1 MTSPKLSHAQAQAL
15 QARLDYLNRVQD
27 FDAARPGSRPTG
39 EQQEALDCICSYKI
53 KNVFVTGGNRSG
65 KSQLLRRLAAWFL
78 AEPEEAQ
85 WKRRPEWQGPLTG
98 LLISKSHKQL
108 EGSIIDA
115 IKPFFKGDPKFKII
129 RNGHYIERL
138 EHKGTGNVIWT
149 FVHENAGQCR
159 ERVQSF
165 AAHMV
170 LLDEFPAGPHAA
182 ALLEE
187 ATARVT
193 DHKGVFAAFFTPK
206 SINPKV
212 KQWVE
217 GMKPPAGKK
226 FSLSFLN
233 NPGID
238 QEAKDSRVAEIQAL
252 PEHMRSTILTGAW
265 LNAEHTV
272 YQLSDEAL
280 VPTQNYSPH
289 MWRHVVSVD
298 PGLASAQGVV
308 VSAEDPRS
316 GKWYVVYSEKQEKL
330 SDADEA
336 VEAVWCLIQQH
347 QWNVCQVTYDP
358 AGTYW
363 YRAARKHANMR
374 RYKITAP
381 FNKNSTE
388 RKEEMISNLQLA
400 LGVKLFVP
408 PWNEDLVDEFNNCEW
423 SDTTEGKIKKGQKF
437 HLLDALRY
445 FVDTMPKYEGK
456 PVENLTFEQTIAAQ
470 RRAEHEK
477 FVKKQAAS
485 QARQGNWRSGG
496 RITGVFRMGQGRGR

>member
-1 MTSPKLSHAQAQAL
+1 MTSSKLSHAQAQAL
-15 QARLDYLNRVQD
+15 QARIDYLRRAQD
-27 FDAARPGSRPTG
+27 CDGRREGSRFTS
-39 EQQEALDCICSYKI
+39 EQQEAADCISSYAV
-53 KNVFVTGGNRSG
+53 KNVFVMGGNRSG
-65 KSQLLRRLAAWFL
+65 KTMILRRFVAWFL

-85 WKRRPEWQGPLTG
+85 WKRRPDWDGPLLG
-98 LLISKSHKQL
+98 VLLSKSHKQL
-108 EGSIIDA
+108 EGSVVDGIL
-115 IKPFFKGDPKFKII
+115 PFFKGDPDFKII
-129 RNGHYIERL
+129 RNGHSIEKL
-138 EHKGTGNVIWT
+138 IHKKTGNT
-149 FVHENAGQCR
+149 LYALVHENAGQCR

-165 AAHMV
+165 AAHMAF
-170 LLDEFPAGPHAA
+170 LDELPAGPHAA

-187 ATARVT
+187 VAARVT
-193 DHKGVFAAFFTPK
+193 DHKGIFVSCFTPK
-206 SINPKV
+206 SINPRV
-212 KQWVE
+212 KAWVE
-217 GMKPPAGKK
+217 GMRPPIGRK
-226 FSLSFLN
+226 FSLSFIN

-238 QEAKDSRVAEIQAL
+238 EEAKATRLSEIQSL
-252 PEHMRSTILTGAW
+252 PEHMRATILVGAW
-265 LNAEHTV
+265 MSAEHTV

-280 VPTQNYSPH
+280 VSPQNYSPH

-308 VSAEDPRS
+308 VCAEDPRS
-316 GKWYVVYSEKQEKL
+316 GKWYVVHAEKQEKL
-330 SDADEA
+330 SDADDA
-336 VEAVWCLIQQH
+336 VEAVWRLIQQH

-363 YRAARKHANMR
+363 YLAARKHPGIR
-374 RYKITAP
+374 RYRITAP

-408 PWNEDLVDEFNNCEW
+408 PWNEDLIDEFNNCEW
-423 SDTTEGKIKKGQKF
+423 SDTTEGKIKKGQKY
-437 HLLDALRY
+437 HLLDSLRY

-456 PVENLTFEQTIAAQ
+456 PVENLTFEQTIATQ